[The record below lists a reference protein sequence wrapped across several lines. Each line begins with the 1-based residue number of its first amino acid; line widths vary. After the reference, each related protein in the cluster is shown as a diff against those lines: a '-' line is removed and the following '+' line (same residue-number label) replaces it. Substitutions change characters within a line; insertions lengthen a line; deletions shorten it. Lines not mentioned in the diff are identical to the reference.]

1 MSDAR
6 TQRTDNAIKSA
17 FLELLEEKPLC
28 SISMAELAK
37 LSGISRSTLYA
48 HFGNVIDVF
57 NSLVKDFLRDII
69 GLRALLRCEEC
80 GKPESKKPFCLA
92 LRAAGPYQPLVMA
105 PEFMPT
111 FMDCVLEE
119 SAGFDAL
126 EPYRLPGLTES
137 QAKTLFTF
145 QMNGCYAAAMLGKEV
160 VWSDHQKAID
170 RFIRGGLAA
179 LQTASGKQ

>member
-1 MSDAR
+1 MPDAR

-17 FLELLEEKPLC
+17 FLELLEEKPLN

-37 LSGISRSTLYA
+37 RSGISRSTLYA
-48 HFGNVIDVF
+48 HFGNVSDVF
-57 NSLVKDFLRDII
+57 NSLVTDFRRDII

-80 GKPESKKPFCLA
+80 GKPGSKKPFCLA

-111 FMDCVLEE
+111 FLELVLEK
-119 SAGFDAL
+119 SAGFDGFDAL
-126 EPYRLPGLTES
+126 GPYRLPGLTEA

-170 RFIRGGLAA
+170 QFIRGGLAA
-179 LQTASGKQ
+179 LRG